1 MKTRGYV
8 GYQIFPDRFNAS
20 YQKDHTLEWDQP
32 IEVKEKGQHQLD
44 FYGGDLKGIEEKVGY
59 LKNLSIDFLYLTPI
73 FEAVT
78 NHRYDCTDFFKID
91 SILGDEKDLN
101 DLAEKLHENG
111 IRLVLDGVFNHIG
124 MKHPWFTDEKYHDFI
139 NRIDGE
145 PVHWGGHKGL
155 PELNL
160 DNKALRDILWND
172 SDSVVQKWTRLGVDD
187 WRLDC
192 AYDVGFE
199 YLRELRT
206 VLKAMGDHDTI
217 GEVWSY
223 PKRWADGE
231 VLDGV
236 MNYYFR
242 ELIKSFMEDRID
254 GKTVTTIINDTVN
267 DCGIENILK
276 CWNVMSSHDT
286 PRVKSDFGKHWRLAV
301 ALQFTLPG
309 SPVVYYGE
317 ELGLESEGDPY
328 CREPMPWGKLEANND
343 DLIFYKK
350 MIDLF
355 NDTVAINSGYFG
367 KLEHKAD
374 DIIAF
379 SRYTEDIRDY
389 RVIVINP
396 NDEKRDFQ
404 LISKE
409 SCLMNCSH
417 MIDEFTGEKADLFY
431 STIYG
436 SVGPNEFRVL
446 KIDLN
451 KGGYSPY
458 KRL

>member
-1 MKTRGYV
+1 MRKRGYV

-20 YQKDHTLEWDQP
+20 YKKENTVDWNRP
-32 IEVKEKGQHQLD
+32 VEVRETGQHQLD
-44 FYGGDLKGIEEKVGY
+44 FYGGDLKGIEEKVAY
-59 LKNLSIDFLYLTPI
+59 LKNMSISFLYLTPI

-91 SILGDEKDLN
+91 SLLGTEEDLKR
-101 DLAEKLHENG
+101 LIEKLHEND
-111 IRLVLDGVFNHIG
+111 IRIVLDGVFNHIG
-124 MKHPWFTDEKYHDFI
+124 QKHPWVTEEKYHSFI
-139 NRIDGE
+139 NRINGE
-145 PVHWGGHKGL
+145 VVHWGGHRGL

-160 DNKALRDILWND
+160 DNKEVRDLLWNNPN
-172 SDSVVQKWTRLGVDD
+172 SAVQKWTALGVDD

-192 AYDVGFE
+192 AYDVGFK
-199 YLRELRT
+199 YLKELRD
-206 VLKAMGDHDTI
+206 VLKSMGDHDTI

-223 PKRWADGE
+223 PKKWVDGE
-231 VLDGV
+231 VLDGI

-242 ELIKSFMEDRID
+242 ELVKSFLEKRIG
-254 GKTVTTIINDTVN
+254 GKTITTIINDTVK
-267 DCGIENILK
+267 DCGLNNILK

-286 PRVKSDFGKHWRLAV
+286 PRVKRDFGKHWRLAV

-309 SPVVYYGE
+309 SPMIYYGE
-317 ELGLESEGDPY
+317 ELGLDSDGDPY
-328 CREPMPWGKLEANND
+328 CREPMPWKKLDANND
-343 DLIFYKK
+343 DLIFYKT

-355 NDTVAINSGYFG
+355 NNTTAINSGDFG
-367 KLEHKAD
+367 KLEYKAD

-396 NDEKRDFQ
+396 NEEKRDFQ

-409 SCLMNCSH
+409 SCLMNGSH
-417 MIDEFTGEKADLFY
+417 MIDEYTGEKVDLFY
-431 STIYG
+431 STVYG
-436 SVGPNEFRVL
+436 SIAPNSFRIY

-451 KGGYSPY
+451 EGGYSPY

>member
-8 GYQIFPDRFNAS
+8 GYQIFPDRFYSS
-20 YQKDHTLEWDQP
+20 YKKEDTVDWDQP
-32 IEVKEKGQHQLD
+32 IEEKERGRHQLD
-44 FYGGDLKGIEEKVGY
+44 FYGGDLKGIEEKIDY
-59 LKNLSIDFLYLTPI
+59 LKNLSVSFIYLTPI
-73 FEAVT
+73 FQAVT
-78 NHRYDCTDFFKID
+78 NHRYDCTDFFSID
-91 SILGDEKDLN
+91 PILGTDDDLKT
-101 DLAEKLHENG
+101 LADRLHEKG

-124 MKHPWFTDEKYHDFI
+124 MNHPWFTDEKYRDFI
-139 NRIDGE
+139 NRIDGK
-145 PVHWGGHKGL
+145 VVYWGGHGGL

-160 DNKALRDILWND
+160 NNGEVRDLLWNA
-172 SDSVVQKWTRLGVDD
+172 SDSAVRKWTELGVDD

-199 YLRELRT
+199 YLRELRH
-206 VLKAMGDHDTI
+206 VLKSMGDHDTI

-223 PKRWADGE
+223 PKKWADGE
-231 VLDGV
+231 VLDAV

-242 ELIKSFMEDRID
+242 ELVKSFFEKRID
-254 GKTVTTIINDTVN
+254 GKMVTTLINDTVN
-267 DCGIENILK
+267 DCGLENILK

-286 PRVKSDFGKHWRLAV
+286 PRVKNDFGKHWRLAV

-317 ELGLESEGDPY
+317 ELGLDAAGDPY
-328 CREPMPWGKLEANND
+328 CREPMPWERLNARND
-343 DLIFYKK
+343 DLIFYKM

-355 NDTVAINSGYFG
+355 NNTTAINSGYFG
-367 KLEHKAD
+367 KLEYKAD

-409 SCLMNCSH
+409 SCLMNCSRL
-417 MIDEFTGEKADLFY
+417 IDELSGEKADIFC

-436 SVGPNEFRVL
+436 AIEPNSFGVYR
-446 KIDLN
+446 IDLN
-451 KGGYSPY
+451 EGGYSPY